1 MKETPMTGQLKSIWS
16 NIWSH
21 KKSYN
26 KTSRHIENIKDTYEN
41 NEPQMYEDIT
51 IVEIANTF

>member
-1 MKETPMTGQLKSIWS
+1 MNVKEAPTIEELKLYWS

-26 KTSRHIENIKDTYEN
+26 KKSKVGWKY
-41 NEPQMYEDIT
+41 
-51 IVEIANTF
+51 